1 MKHNGFS
8 VLIIISFLI
17 NQDVVYIGDLSTIK
31 SSQMCKVILF
41 SVFTFKCFSSDKLVS
56 KKTMFNYQQ

>member
-1 MKHNGFS
+1 MKHNEFS

-17 NQDVVYIGDLSTIK
+17 NQDVVYIGDLTTIK

-41 SVFTFKCFSSDKLVS
+41 SVFTFKFFSSSKLLS
-56 KKTMFNYQQ
+56 KKTIFNYQ